1 MSEGVS
7 ITFTADI
14 LAHAASRG
22 IKLSPAEVGEI
33 DKNLNTITT
42 VQDGVVTL
50 RLGRDRVVDVGEAV
64 EAMSAGYGRVVDA
77 PAPAASIPEYATATE
92 RAVAMNAAIR
102 AGSDAAKQSQAE
114 ALVRTFG
121 NPWRT
126 GNATHRAYLQNTHPT
141 LASRLRHE
149 AGDRK

>member
-1 MSEGVS
+1 MSEAIS

-22 IKLSPAEVGEI
+22 IKLTPTEVGEI
-33 DKNLNTITT
+33 DKNLNAITT
-42 VQDGVVTL
+42 IQDGAVTL

-64 EAMSAGYGRVVDA
+64 EAMSAGYGRVVNVPAPDA
-77 PAPAASIPEYATATE
+77 PIPVYATATE
-92 RAVAMNAAIR
+92 RAMAVNSAIR

-114 ALVRTFG
+114 ALVRTYG

-126 GNATHRAYLQNTHPT
+126 GNATHRAYIQNTHPT

-149 AGDRK
+149 AGAHR